1 VHAGSNSPEGDFL
14 PAKRDTGMCGEDIAS
29 RYLAAK
35 GYRILSRNYRGGRCE
50 IDIIAEIEGT
60 IVFCEVK
67 TARTDQFGSPVSWV
81 TPGKIRHIA
90 RAARDYILSHSI
102 VGRSFRFDVIGL
114 EARTGGYAVTHI
126 ENAFNA
132 PPDV

>member
-1 VHAGSNSPEGDFL
+1 MSADNASHNEYFVPT
-14 PAKRDTGMCGEDIAS
+14 KRETGLRGEDIAARHLVS
-29 RYLAAK
+29 E

-50 IDIIAEIEGT
+50 LDIIAEKGGV

-67 TARTDQFGSPVSWV
+67 TARSGRFGPSVSWI

-90 RAARDYILSHSI
+90 RAALDYILTHGI
-102 VGRSFRFDVIGL
+102 VKREFRFDVIGL
-114 EARTGGYAVTHI
+114 DAREDGYTVTHI
-126 ENAFNA
+126 ENAFSA